1 MPAVDSS
8 EMEKQKLECVDEF
21 GEHYEPLLAAT
32 GTLSCACALQ
42 QLQGWNCACFCC
54 LGTKH
59 TSVSQHRA
67 PAPSLLHWNDANIK
81 FSVFLELQLQ
91 QWRLQPPYPGHLL
104 PTATHPP
111 TPENNP
117 QPPARHIHSNAGP
130 DTRTVSSTILVAI
143 PANLQAGEAV
153 STNML
158 RQRSVQG
165 TLMDIEAPVTGI
177 PMALESGAA
186 AGNPGQLVFLPDLP
200 STVQMWHNQRPL
212 MLVWLASSLI
222 SLVLFAPLF
231 MASGLF
237 LAAEI
242 AAIMGVIAAVVQL
255 CERELAAVNS
265 ECAQSLARCQRLAG
279 ACCVR
284 VCVQRVCTEQHA
296 HTALQACA
304 NVPCANGPAQ

>member
-1 MPAVDSS
+1 MHVSAVWG
-8 EMEKQKLECVDEF
+8 Q
-21 GEHYEPLLAAT
+21 
-32 GTLSCACALQ
+32 
-42 QLQGWNCACFCC
+42 
-54 LGTKH
+54 KH
-59 TSVSQHRA
+59 TTVSQNRVSA
-67 PAPSLLHWNDANIK
+67 PLFLRCGDENII
-81 FSVFLELQLQ
+81 FSVLPKLQLQ
-91 QWRLQPPYPGHLL
+91 QCCLQPPFPCQAAAH
-104 PTATHPP
+104 PAPP
-111 TPENNP
+111 TPHLLHHP
-117 QPPARHIHSNAGP
+117 HPHTGP
-130 DTRTVSSTILVAI
+130 DTRSVSSTILVAI

-212 MLVWLASSLI
+212 MLVWLVSSLI

-242 AAIMGVIAAVVQL
+242 AAIMGVIASVVQL
-255 CERELAAVNS
+255 CERELAAGNS
-265 ECAQSLARCQRLAG
+265 ECQRLAQG
-279 ACCVR
+279 MLV
-284 VCVQRVCTEQHA
+284 VCVQRLWLDKAPLAVTKSMH
-296 HTALQACA
+296 
-304 NVPCANGPAQ
+304 